1 LDRYVASLQWQAA
14 GEEVA
19 RIGGDLEGPGLDVG
33 TLVEKLGQSIG
44 EALA

>member
-1 LDRYVASLQWQAA
+1 LDRYVASLWWQAA

-19 RIGGDLEGPGLDVG
+19 RIGGDLEGFGLDVR
-33 TLVEKLGQSIG
+33 TLVEKLGQAID